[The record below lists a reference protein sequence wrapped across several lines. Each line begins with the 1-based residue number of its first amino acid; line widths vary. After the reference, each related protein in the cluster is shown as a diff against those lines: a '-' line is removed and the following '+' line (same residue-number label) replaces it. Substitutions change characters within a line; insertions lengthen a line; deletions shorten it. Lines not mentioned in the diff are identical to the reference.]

1 MKNLRQIVL
10 TFALLAVTTASAE
23 GQQKLTREAY
33 ILKYKPLAVE
43 QMDIYGIPASIK
55 LAQALFESD
64 NGNSRLAREANNH
77 FGIKCKSNWTGQTI
91 SHTDDAPDE
100 CFRKYPSVEESYRAD
115 VRTVASDYQANGAAA
130 LSILTDTPYFGGSAE
145 DLIAARPQIDI
156 PILRKD
162 FTIDEFQLYE
172 SRAIGADAVLLIAA
186 ALPLARCR
194 ELAATAHRLGLEVL
208 LEIHSE
214 KELDYI
220 SDEVDMIGVNNRN
233 LGTFDT
239 RVGNSFRLAGQLPQD
254 RLLVSESGISDPET
268 VKKLREA
275 GFRGFL
281 IGENFMK
288 TADPGYGLDTFIK
301 TLNL

>member
-1 MKNLRQIVL
+1 MKD
-10 TFALLAVTTASAE
+10 
-23 GQQKLTREAY
+23 
-33 ILKYKPLAVE
+33 ILQEIIAAKRIAVE
-43 QMDIYGIPASIK
+43 QLKRTADRS
-55 LAQALFESD
+55 ALERKINENRSHR
-64 NGNSRLAREANNH
+64 SMREALAASTS
-77 FGIKCKSNWTGQTI
+77 GIAEFKRRS
-91 SHTDDAPDE
+91 
-100 CFRKYPSVEESYRAD
+100 PSKGWINREAD

-239 RVGNSFRLAGQLPQD
+239 RVGNSFRLAGQLPVGVRKRNFGSGNREETARSGFPGLPD
-254 RLLVSESGISDPET
+254 R
-268 VKKLREA
+268 RE
-275 GFRGFL
+275 FH
-281 IGENFMK
+281 ENCRPRIR
-288 TADPGYGLDTFIK
+288 TRHIY
-301 TLNL
+301 

>member
-1 MKNLRQIVL
+1 MELRFQAGGPESWSADAVIVFL
-10 TFALLAVTTASAE
+10 SEDEKLEKASK
-23 GQQKLTREAY
+23 GWINRE
-33 ILKYKPLAVE
+33 
-43 QMDIYGIPASIK
+43 
-55 LAQALFESD
+55 
-64 NGNSRLAREANNH
+64 
-77 FGIKCKSNWTGQTI
+77 
-91 SHTDDAPDE
+91 
-100 CFRKYPSVEESYRAD
+100 AD

-220 SDEVDMIGVNNRN
+220 SNEVDMIGVNNRN

-268 VKKLREA
+268 VKKLRD
-275 GFRGFL
+275 
-281 IGENFMK
+281 FMK
-288 TADPGYGLDTFIK
+288 TVDPGYGLDTFIK

>member
-1 MKNLRQIVL
+1 MKD
-10 TFALLAVTTASAE
+10 
-23 GQQKLTREAY
+23 
-33 ILKYKPLAVE
+33 ILQEIIAAKRIAVE
-43 QMDIYGIPASIK
+43 QLKRTADRS
-55 LAQALFESD
+55 ALERKIDENRSHR
-64 NGNSRLAREANNH
+64 SMREALAASTS
-77 FGIKCKSNWTGQTI
+77 GIIAEFKRRS
-91 SHTDDAPDE
+91 
-100 CFRKYPSVEESYRAD
+100 PSKGWINREAD

-194 ELAATAHRLGLEVL
+194 ELAATAHRLGLE
-208 LEIHSE
+208 
-214 KELDYI
+214 
-220 SDEVDMIGVNNRN
+220 
-233 LGTFDT
+233 
-239 RVGNSFRLAGQLPQD
+239 GQLPQD